1 MPSIA
6 PFFAVALAVS
16 VPVLA
21 AEPIALP
28 HFDLVELNGGGEV
41 TVVPG
46 PVQRVTLL
54 SGSTQFTS
62 FRVVRG
68 GKLEIATRCNAACP
82 QRYDLRIRVESPRVP
97 DVAIKA
103 GGAIVAGRGFA
114 PQREIG
120 AAISAGGTIDLR
132 AVAADSWYRR
142 RSMPARHLRPPAAKP
157 VRGGQRRRRRSL
169 SGNPSVS
176 MAVRNGGTVRRDD

>member
-28 HFDLVELNGGGEV
+28 HFDSVELNGGGEV

-132 AVAADSWYRR
+132 AVAADSVSAAINAGGDIYV
-142 RSMPARHLRPPAAKP
+142 RP
-157 VRGGQRRRRRSL
+157 RLSL
-169 SGNPSVS
+169 SAAVNAGGDVHYWGNPSVS